1 MRAKRE
7 RTARAARFKS
17 QTMSL
22 SSHIRPGPNPPL
34 DRARVIRAR
43 EMYAE
48 GFTVSR
54 ILAHCQMSLG
64 TLYACL
70 DGAPFGQDGERMQA
84 VPRRR
89 EVTGKR
95 RRALKADDVS
105 LVNRLLRTAER
116 QVRDIETRL
125 SARDHPPV
133 ERERDV
139 RMLAS
144 LTRALRD
151 LATLRKQNAAPR
163 GSTTAAD
170 NEDEVPASIDVLRQ
184 ELSRRLYAMA
194 GDGDA
199 KGGEGRRSR
208 PAGQSS

>member
-1 MRAKRE
+1 
-7 RTARAARFKS
+7 
-17 QTMSL
+17 
-22 SSHIRPGPNPPL
+22 
-34 DRARVIRAR
+34 
-43 EMYAE
+43 
-48 GFTVSR
+48 
-54 ILAHCQMSLG
+54 MSLG

-70 DGAPFGQDGERMQA
+70 DGVPFGQDGERMDPL
-84 VPRRR
+84 PRRR

-125 SARDHPPV
+125 SARDVAPV

-151 LATLRKQNAAPR
+151 LQALRKQSTAPR
-163 GSTTAAD
+163 GSAFVD
-170 NEDEVPASIDVLRQ
+170 DEDEDMLPADIDAIRR
-184 ELSRRLYAMA
+184 ELAHKMAAMA
-194 GDGDA
+194 A
-199 KGGEGRRSR
+199 GGAAATDEDRKT
-208 PAGQSS
+208 

>member
-1 MRAKRE
+1 MP
-7 RTARAARFKS
+7 
-17 QTMSL
+17 L
-22 SSHIRPGPNPPL
+22 SSHIRPEPNPPL

-54 ILAHCQMSLG
+54 ILAHCQMSYG

-70 DGAPFGQDGERMQA
+70 DGVPFGQDGERMA
-84 VPRRR
+84 PVPRRR
-89 EVTGKR
+89 DVTGKR

-116 QVRDIETRL
+116 QVRDIETAL
-125 SARDHPPV
+125 SARDQSPV
-133 ERERDV
+133 ERERCV

-151 LATLRKQNAAPR
+151 LQMLRKQSAAPR
-163 GSTTAAD
+163 GCAMAND
-170 NEDEVPASIDVLRQ
+170 DDDDETIPASIDALRQ
-184 ELSRRLYAMA
+184 ELSRRLYGMA
-194 GDGDA
+194 AGARASGP
-199 KGGEGRRSR
+199 SL
-208 PAGQSS
+208 PADDTA

>member
-1 MRAKRE
+1 MP
-7 RTARAARFKS
+7 
-17 QTMSL
+17 L
-22 SSHIRPGPNPPL
+22 SSHIKPEPNPPL
-34 DRARVIRAR
+34 DRARVMRAR

-54 ILAHCQMSLG
+54 ILAHCQMALG

-70 DGAPFGQDGERMQA
+70 DGVPFGQDGERMQPL
-84 VPRRR
+84 PRRR
-89 EVTGKR
+89 AVTGKR
-95 RRALKADDVS
+95 RRALKADDES

-125 SARDHPPV
+125 AARDVAPV

-151 LATLRKQNAAPR
+151 LATLRKQGTAAP
-163 GSTTAAD
+163 GSTVAND
-170 NEDEVPASIDVLRQ
+170 DETIPASIDALRQ
-184 ELSRRLYAMA
+184 ELSRRLYGMA
-194 GDGDA
+194 AAPPDR
-199 KGGEGRRSR
+199 KT
-208 PAGQSS
+208 

>member
-1 MRAKRE
+1 MP
-7 RTARAARFKS
+7 
-17 QTMSL
+17 L
-22 SSHIRPGPNPPL
+22 SSHIRPEPNPPL
-34 DRARVIRAR
+34 TRERAIRAR

-54 ILAHCQMSLG
+54 ILAHCLMSYG

-70 DGAPFGQDGERMQA
+70 DGVPFGPDGERMEL

-89 EVTGKR
+89 AVTGKR

-125 SARDHPPV
+125 AARDHPPV

-151 LATLRKQNAAPR
+151 LQALRKQADAPR
-163 GSTTAAD
+163 ESAAASE
-170 NEDEVPASIDVLRQ
+170 EDGEDIWASIEAKRQ
-184 ELSRRLYAMA
+184 ELSRRLDAMA
-194 GDGDA
+194 AGAAPSDA
-199 KGGEGRRSR
+199 GRGPS
-208 PAGQSS
+208 PAGATSGKGFGKTS

>member
-1 MRAKRE
+1 MP
-7 RTARAARFKS
+7 
-17 QTMSL
+17 L
-22 SSHIRPGPNPPL
+22 SSHIRPEPNPPL
-34 DRARVIRAR
+34 DRARVTRAR

-54 ILAHCQMSLG
+54 ILAHCEMSLG

-70 DGAPFGQDGERMQA
+70 DGVPFGEAGERMEP

-89 EVTGKR
+89 QVTGKR

-105 LVNRLLRTAER
+105 LVNRLTRTAER

-125 SARDHPPV
+125 SARELPPV

-139 RMLAS
+139 RMLMN

-151 LATLRKQNAAPR
+151 LQAMRKQGAAAR
-163 GSTTAAD
+163 GPAAVD
-170 NEDEVPASIDVLRQ
+170 DEDEDMLPADVAALAEEFGRRMMAMPYVPA
-184 ELSRRLYAMA
+184 
-194 GDGDA
+194 DG
-199 KGGEGRRSR
+199 
-208 PAGQSS
+208 PAGGDPDPV

>member
-1 MRAKRE
+1 MP
-7 RTARAARFKS
+7 
-17 QTMSL
+17 L
-22 SSHIRPGPNPPL
+22 SSHIRPEPNPPL

-48 GFTVSR
+48 RFTVSR

-70 DGAPFGQDGERMQA
+70 DGVPFGLDGERMEP

-89 EVTGKR
+89 QVIGKR

-105 LVNRLLRTAER
+105 LVNRLTRTAER

-125 SARDHPPV
+125 SAREQAPV

-139 RMLAS
+139 RMLMS

-151 LATLRKQNAAPR
+151 LAALRKQSAADR
-163 GSTTAAD
+163 GSAITTD
-170 NEDEVPASIDVLRQ
+170 DDGGETIPASIDALRQ
-184 ELSRRLYAMA
+184 ELSRRLYGMA
-194 GDGDA
+194 AGARDT
-199 KGGEGRRSR
+199 R
-208 PAGQSS
+208 PSLTADDTA

>member
-1 MRAKRE
+1 MP
-7 RTARAARFKS
+7 
-17 QTMSL
+17 L
-22 SSHIRPGPNPPL
+22 SSHIRPEQNPPL
-34 DRARVIRAR
+34 DRARVMRAR

-54 ILAHCQMSLG
+54 ILAHCHMSLG

-70 DGAPFGQDGERMQA
+70 DGVPFGQDGERMDP

-89 EVTGKR
+89 QVTGKR
-95 RRALKADDVS
+95 RRALKTDDVS
-105 LVNRLLRTAER
+105 LVNRLTRTAER

-125 SARDHPPV
+125 SAREQAPV

-151 LATLRKQNAAPR
+151 LAALRKQSTADR
-163 GSTTAAD
+163 GSAITTD
-170 NEDEVPASIDVLRQ
+170 DDGGETIPASIDALRQ
-184 ELSRRLYAMA
+184 ELSRRLYGMA
-194 GDGDA
+194 AGARDT
-199 KGGEGRRSR
+199 R
-208 PAGQSS
+208 PSLTADDTA

>member
-1 MRAKRE
+1 MPVS
-7 RTARAARFKS
+7 S
-17 QTMSL
+17 Q
-22 SSHIRPGPNPPL
+22 IKPEPNPPL

-54 ILAHCQMSLG
+54 ILAHCQLSLG

-70 DGAPFGQDGERMQA
+70 DGVPFGEGGERMRRI
-84 VPRRR
+84 PRRR
-89 EVTGKR
+89 DVTGRR
-95 RRALKADDVS
+95 RRALKADNVS

-125 SARDHPPV
+125 SAREQAPV

-139 RMLAS
+139 RMLTS

-151 LATLRKQNAAPR
+151 LQALRKAENTKRSAFV
-163 GSTTAAD
+163 D
-170 NEDEVPASIDVLRQ
+170 EDDEDTIPESVDALRQ
-184 ELSRRLYAMA
+184 ELSRRLHAMTA
-194 GDGDA
+194 GAAAKDTDA
-199 KGGEGRRSR
+199 ET
-208 PAGQSS
+208 

>member
-1 MRAKRE
+1 MP
-7 RTARAARFKS
+7 
-17 QTMSL
+17 L
-22 SSHIRPGPNPPL
+22 SSHIRPEPNPPL
-34 DRARVIRAR
+34 DRARVMRAR

-70 DGAPFGQDGERMQA
+70 DGVPFGADGERMA
-84 VPRRR
+84 AIPRRR
-89 EVTGKR
+89 QVTGKR

-125 SARDHPPV
+125 SARDHSAV

-151 LATLRKQNAAPR
+151 LQALRKQSAAAR
-163 GSTTAAD
+163 GSSGLAGD
-170 NEDEVPASIDVLRQ
+170 DDDEDTIPASIDALRQ
-184 ELSRRLYAMA
+184 ELSRRLHGMA
-194 GDGDA
+194 SAPTDR
-199 KGGEGRRSR
+199 KT
-208 PAGQSS
+208 

>member
-1 MRAKRE
+1 MP
-7 RTARAARFKS
+7 
-17 QTMSL
+17 L
-22 SSHIRPGPNPPL
+22 SSHIRPEPNPPL
-34 DRARVIRAR
+34 DRARVMRAR

-54 ILAHCQMSLG
+54 ILAHCEMALG

-70 DGAPFGQDGERMQA
+70 DGVPFGEDGERMEP

-89 EVTGKR
+89 QVTGKR

-105 LVNRLLRTAER
+105 LVNRLTRTAER

-125 SARDHPPV
+125 SARELPPV

-139 RMLAS
+139 RMLMN

-151 LATLRKQNAAPR
+151 LQAMRKQGAAAR
-163 GSTTAAD
+163 GPAAVD
-170 NEDEVPASIDVLRQ
+170 DEDEDMLPADVAALAEEFGRRMMAMPYVPA
-184 ELSRRLYAMA
+184 
-194 GDGDA
+194 DG
-199 KGGEGRRSR
+199 
-208 PAGQSS
+208 PAGGDPDPV